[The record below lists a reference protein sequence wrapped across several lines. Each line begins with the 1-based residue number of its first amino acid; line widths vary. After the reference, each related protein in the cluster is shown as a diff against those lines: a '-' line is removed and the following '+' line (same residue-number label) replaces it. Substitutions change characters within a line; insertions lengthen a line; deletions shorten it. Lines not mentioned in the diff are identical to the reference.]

1 MPVILP
7 RKVKMRKRPPDHPGA
22 RRVAL
27 LKFPGAS
34 PATQRRAQLT
44 NRNKRIRIT
53 LPPVRKNDQEQP

>member
-1 MPVILP
+1 
-7 RKVKMRKRPPDHPGA
+7 MRKRPPDHPGA
-22 RRVAL
+22 RRVLL

-44 NRNKRIRIT
+44 NRNKRIRVT